1 MAGRGATKELPCKRV
16 GTRPSAYCGSRW
28 SPRSRFRPPCFCWGG
43 WVTYNNAFAH
53 ADEELR
59 ARLDVLSEQAN
70 TVFESVALNFTS
82 VDTIVGGMTDEQIQA
97 SDAEP
102 ARQTA

>member
-1 MAGRGATKELPCKRV
+1 MRARRDTAVRLLRV
-16 GTRPSAYCGSRW
+16 ALVASIAIPAAA
-28 SPRSRFRPPCFCWGG
+28 FCWGG

-82 VDTIVGGMTDEQIQA
+82 VDTLVDGMTDEQIQGIG
-97 SDAEP
+97 AEP